1 MIARRFFI
9 LPEMRSPE
17 MRSPEMRSPEMRSPE
32 MRSPEKRLEDRKLF
46 PGGNDIIF
54 LLSVHLYYIYFTILN

>member
-1 MIARRFFI
+1 
-9 LPEMRSPE
+9 

-32 MRSPEKRLEDRKLF
+32 MRSPEKRLEARKLF